1 MVLTGVLKLCP
12 ADEAAKSDEQFPASL
27 QNREAALSGNAE
39 EAASYLKRIM
49 TKEKRDDADLRP
61 EQFTLKRDE
70 EIRAQGVDFI
80 SSDKGYN
87 PLLDQ
92 ASSDSYKPRS
102 TSWGM
107 YPRPAD
113 ISKAYG
119 GGRTYKPG
127 EVGISLLQCAQLQ
140 ACPD

>member
-1 MVLTGVLKLCP
+1 MDNEETSQSEEALK
-12 ADEAAKSDEQFPASL
+12 Q
-27 QNREAALSGNAE
+27 REAALSGNAE
-39 EAASYLKRIM
+39 EAASYLKKVM
-49 TKEKRDDADLRP
+49 SNTKSEDANLRP

-70 EIRAQGVDFI
+70 EMKQKGVEFI
-80 SSDKGYN
+80 SNEKGYN
-87 PLLDQ
+87 PLLEKQ
-92 ASSDSYKPRS
+92 SDSYKPRS

-127 EVGISLLQCAQLQ
+127 EVGFK
-140 ACPD
+140 